1 MNETNVLYPVL
12 ERLAGELTELTP
24 EVRKAAT
31 YVLENPQDVGV
42 LTVREIARAARVNPN
57 TVVRMARQAGFKGY
71 DDFRAPFRDAI
82 RNGAAEF
89 PDRARWLQDVRKKG
103 ELGEVYADMV
113 QHALHNIE
121 ETFAGISI

>member
-1 MNETNVLYPVL
+1 MNETNELFSVL
-12 ERLAGELTELTP
+12 ERIADDLTDLTP

-31 YVLENPQDVGV
+31 YVLERPQDVGV
-42 LTVREIARAARVNPN
+42 LTVREIARAAKVNPN

-82 RNGAAEF
+82 RQGAAEF

-103 ELGEVYADMV
+103 TLGEVYADMV
-113 QHALHNIE
+113 QHTLD
-121 ETFAGISI
+121 TV